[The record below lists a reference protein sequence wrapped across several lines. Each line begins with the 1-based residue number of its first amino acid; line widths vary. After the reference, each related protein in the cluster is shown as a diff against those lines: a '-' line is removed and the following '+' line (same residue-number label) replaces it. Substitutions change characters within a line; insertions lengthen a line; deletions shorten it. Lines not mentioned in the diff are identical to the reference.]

1 MQRLTNLIPTLLK
14 CHIFESTVSCK
25 TCNTFF
31 FITVI
36 VVALLSEGPKQHD
49 SNVWKYTEWDFQS
62 GQQKTSM
69 SLPVLSVLDA
79 SVFKTIFISQQ
90 QLAIW
95 NAGRRHGRRHKQWEW
110 WKVFYVFRFS
120 SMGVNGNDKMIS
132 FDLSLDKSEK
142 MNR

>member
-1 MQRLTNLIPTLLK
+1 MQRLTNLLPTLLK
-14 CHIFESTVSCK
+14 CHIFESIVSCK
-25 TCNTFF
+25 TCNRFF
-31 FITVI
+31 FHCCNNGFFAFRRTKATWLKCMEIHRVR
-36 VVALLSEGPKQHD
+36 
-49 SNVWKYTEWDFQS
+49 FQS

-69 SLPVLSVLDA
+69 SLAVLSVLDA

-120 SMGVNGNDKMIS
+120 SIGVNGNDKMIG